1 MMNFFQK
8 IFKKTF
14 QLCTFFCN
22 LDHYDSNKPVIFGRS
37 ICAMEQ
43 KLVSGTFERIE
54 NCIGKTSIYQP
65 NSLIFL
71 NRKIQIFSFCVP
83 N

>member
-1 MMNFFQK
+1 MMNFF
-8 IFKKTF
+8 KKS
-14 QLCTFFCN
+14 LKKRRCNCTFFCN

-65 NSLIFL
+65 NFLIFL
-71 NRKIQIFSFCVP
+71 NRKIQIF
-83 N
+83 